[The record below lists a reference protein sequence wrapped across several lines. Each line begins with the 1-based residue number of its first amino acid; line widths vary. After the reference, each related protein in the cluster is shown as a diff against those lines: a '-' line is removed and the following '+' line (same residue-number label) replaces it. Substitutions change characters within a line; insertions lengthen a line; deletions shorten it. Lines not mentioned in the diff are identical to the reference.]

1 MLLVQLSR
9 VFFSSF
15 SLKKKNTKYE
25 NEGIAHGN
33 KQTWWCTIPFHSS
46 DVMYFF
52 LHEIDTMKFTQ
63 KEAHEV
69 QLPYLLTGKFVQGS
83 FSFKYILILV

>member
-1 MLLVQLSR
+1 
-9 VFFSSF
+9 
-15 SLKKKNTKYE
+15 
-25 NEGIAHGN
+25 
-33 KQTWWCTIPFHSS
+33 
-46 DVMYFF
+46 MYFF
-52 LHEIDTMKFTQ
+52 LHEIDTMKCTQ